1 MPKVSSGGIG
11 GQQFIY
17 IGIHDSTREY
27 FANDWVSDG
36 GTPNVGFVATV
47 DIPVGVALTDNRWD
61 EFVAQVVTG
70 PAGIRGLRG
79 FLGNGLLMIFTRNNA
94 TPNDPTGLTW
104 DGVTQTLG
112 VNLPW
117 TLGLPTGTDLLHGSL
132 VAVDSTADTA
142 TLIEQFQVGGADIEI
157 QFSIDGT
164 SNWHDTL
171 TSADYFV
178 RFRIAAQA
186 WSIGRQFVAYG
197 LTQQWSEDNT
207 SWHDTQTAN
216 DVFTRFSVDNGVNYS
231 SGVQIGSYPLIQ
243 QWSDDDVTY
252 HDTQVPNDVYTRF
265 SSDNRNIWSSGVQV
279 QAFNVRQQWS
289 TNNIDW
295 HTTQASLD
303 DYTRFSVDNGVTY
316 SDGLLVAA
324 QPLTQQWSDDNST
337 WHDAQTA
344 NDVYTRFSI
353 DGGTTYSSGVQIGSY
368 PVRQQWSADNATW
381 HDAQT
386 ANDVYTRFSSDNGVI
401 WSDGV
406 QVAGQPLR
414 QQWSD
419 DNISY
424 HDAQGGSDIYT
435 RFSVDGGTTW
445 SNGVLVVGSHGTN
458 APLPLSQYSTDNSTW
473 HDALAADDLYKRDSN
488 NNGVSWTIGYR
499 IVGTPGTPGQDSP
512 SGGTGRS
519 RGSRIF
525 STTVAL
531 PTAPNTTVFGSVGFM
546 LNGTQPGFNALT
558 GAITLPPLPPQ
569 SPDNVVTGMWLVLRE
584 DNTEL
589 NVTKW
594 NWGLNALIG
603 SNANS
608 KIAHLYDPTPGQ
620 TTVGTIDVNMTLSNS
635 GILALTLHGNGRTLR
650 PNLYVDAYYAVNAGG
665 VSGVDIHNV
674 LSADTTGV
682 PSLVTLDISSVS
694 AYTDGMTVSFQ
705 MPGVVNDADVALRIG
720 ALAAYEMV
728 KNTDLLGFAAGE
740 IEPES
745 WILARYDMAGTQWI
759 TNISADYSTVFVHA
773 PVVGHVGNNITL
785 RPRYTLGASSSIAFK
800 FVSEGTNTGDM
811 TIEVEGSGIARASLR
826 KQDRT
831 EYAAGEFPDGLLIAM
846 IYDTDNDFWITAN
859 YLPGSGIK
867 DWVSGVSTAV
877 GISVFDTIDGAPFR
891 CVIADNGNNG
901 PPSGDNANFEAWGA
915 GELVE
920 TDIEETH
927 NETNRD
933 YDLTFTTSNLVSVS
947 SSIFNI
953 VVEDPAVFDL
963 NQSADRATFN
973 TDTFRAHGL
982 TANLTSKIVQ
992 VRNETTETHTFTP
1005 EIFIDFNN
1013 GASEHVVWQGSQ
1025 TTMAAGAITFVTL
1038 TFNSGLDMTF
1048 TGTGTVEVKVRLVG
1062 LTSAIESGFRFG
1074 FATTATFGFQYD
1086 YVISQSET
1094 TKVRLLNAEL
1104 NMVDGA
1110 NVDFPA
1116 LSNNAHALGNLL
1128 SDIHEQVHAFDFIY
1142 ARYASRLDVPD
1153 TLTVT
1158 YTKDTAGTY
1167 SFGLPSPWTDNQS
1180 DLITGGYHYQ
1190 AIVIGFGNETA
1201 RTTVPFEISDHTEIH
1216 SPESE
1221 REHQENN
1228 GALDLIGVPNMANMG
1243 GFNVGKRLQGDAAG
1257 ELCRIRFRD
1266 VLNGYDLG
1274 DINNE
1279 TVIIQSQQLDAG
1291 SFSYALQRRYSK
1303 LIFDID
1309 TAVAGASWLIAGTN
1323 FAGDSITQTITT
1335 DINTL
1340 RYVTS
1345 NVFQF
1350 DTNMAITITPT
1361 GFTNEILTLSVYE
1374 LATVTILA
1382 NELGVMEKRDLAR
1395 AALQQFIDHDGNI
1408 SGNIDVHIIRIEGQ
1422 SSAGSVLDDGIVT
1435 GSGYLRLGT
1444 MTPDLEFT
1452 WTYLFPDGTPGM
1464 ESVGPV
1470 DIDIDR
1476 FGTSSTE
1483 DSIALIEGVL
1493 LESTGQIIIGDSNL
1507 YPRLLTVTSAGL
1519 SSQGIP
1525 FEMEDYSVYEYF
1537 TAYMVRK
1544 RSPSSGYIGMN
1555 TSGSVR
1561 TFTPSN
1567 INMNDIRIRLR
1578 DAVIGTFLI
1587 RKFVGGDAAVDG
1599 FTPVHGNR
1607 FDTDTIAG
1615 RLFNTKPNISP
1626 ADVVQIITDEIG
1638 GHLAN
1643 FDQTTVSGSIP
1654 AVDSASREHSQVW
1667 IVDPERIGTAT
1678 FAAIYTSNRF
1688 LDAWNETVS
1697 FDGELIRNFNDNVEY
1712 FTDELLREE
1721 GKLYLALTDYRGTL
1735 SPKDNPTAFLPI
1747 ESSVLSAPE
1756 KSIEDVVIS
1765 FIAPAGDPGNI
1776 ADWVVL
1782 LEKPGYPNISD
1793 NIVEFADGSVMFT
1806 EKSELEFPTVA
1817 SGIFTVTARNYIA
1830 TDVDLPQGEYQILL
1844 RKGGQQYQTY
1854 LTSEAVTVPA
1864 NGSIQVHLI
1873 GNPVSIN
1880 FEANE
1885 VLQYDFDTTNTNTN
1899 VHVVGNINTSFAGFA
1914 DFIETESDALE
1925 MDSKSDVVMND
1936 RKNDVQYPVVNTQGF
1951 LGKYKAEIETNKF
1964 PQWTNKYFQT
1974 GESVLFDGQSFWAK
1988 QNVTPADGDPFQEPD
2003 LWQPIYALSRPY
2015 DQSNY
2020 GPINFEYILWG
2031 SSSLMTSYQLQ
2042 RFPIGSDPHNTI
2054 TAVLNGQYLHIRCNQ
2069 KITDLEFRSL
2079 LSSATAKNHTTTAR
2093 DITNIGFVGDVIK
2106 SGETTPQVG
2115 SKQVIVT
2122 TNQTYPIVVPARD
2135 PAVANSGE
2143 TVIEFVFTDTDPS
2156 IHFENLEIGD
2166 VLRLYFEGTPAFDS
2180 DVELLYT
2187 GFDGSF
2193 NIEGEVDHPNGDR
2206 VILETPPS
2214 ERALRTYF
2222 YISDDVL
2229 NGYNTLIV
2237 GLELNAAD
2245 PARNSYQDITI
2256 DLGSLRRNVL
2266 TTQSGGFKHGV
2277 GKPGYLGYDYT
2288 LSPGDALKLIFRDNG
2303 FHLYES
2309 IETEAP
2315 DQPPT
2320 GVLNYIHDLNPIGG
2334 FNRYQYYIGGA
2345 YLHTDGRIWIIHDHA
2360 SGLFSMDPN
2369 TGRVERRS
2377 ATSILQWG
2385 GGNFQDPSGL
2395 SYDDSDGKFMIMFH
2409 HQTDNRWRIQKVEP
2423 GNSNT
2428 SIFGPEQS
2436 SPHYGLQKVG
2446 NLWYSLRV
2454 IGTTTALQSIDST
2467 GDYTTIK
2474 NLDTNIGACA
2484 LTWDLATSRMIAVSR
2499 TTDRVYSFD
2508 LTSTMD
2514 EVVSHGSA
2522 FDTQLTIG
2530 GIVYTGDATNQR
2542 MIAIS
2547 NNNSTP
2553 GKRNKVYEMLYKT
2566 GPARRIRTVIARR

>member
-79 FLGNGLLMIFTRNNA
+79 FLGNGLLMVFTRNNA

-589 NVTKW
+589 SVAKW

-846 IYDTDNDFWITAN
+846 IYDTDNDYWITAN

-877 GISVFDTIDGAPFR
+877 GISVFDTIDGTPFR
-891 CVIADNGNNG
+891 CVIADDGSNG

-947 SSIFNI
+947 SSIFNT

-1142 ARYASRLDVPD
+1142 ARYANRLDVPD

-1158 YTKDTAGTY
+1158 YTQDTAGVY
-1167 SFGLPSPWTDNQS
+1167 SFGLPSPWTDNQA

-1190 AIVIGFGNETA
+1190 AIVIGFGSETA

-1243 GFNVGKRLQGDAAG
+1243 GFNVGKRLQGDATG

-1974 GESVLFDGQSFWAK
+1974 GESVLFDGQPFWAK

-2003 LWQPIYALSRPY
+2003 LWQPIYAPSRPY

-2193 NIEGEVDHPNGDR
+2193 NIEGEVDHPSGDK

-2377 ATSILQWG
+2377 ATSILTMG
-2385 GGNFQDPSGL
+2385 
-2395 SYDDSDGKFMIMFH
+2395 
-2409 HQTDNRWRIQKVEP
+2409 WR
-2423 GNSNT
+2423 
-2428 SIFGPEQS
+2428 
-2436 SPHYGLQKVG
+2436 
-2446 NLWYSLRV
+2446 
-2454 IGTTTALQSIDST
+2454 
-2467 GDYTTIK
+2467 
-2474 NLDTNIGACA
+2474 
-2484 LTWDLATSRMIAVSR
+2484 
-2499 TTDRVYSFD
+2499 
-2508 LTSTMD
+2508 
-2514 EVVSHGSA
+2514 
-2522 FDTQLTIG
+2522 
-2530 GIVYTGDATNQR
+2530 
-2542 MIAIS
+2542 
-2547 NNNSTP
+2547 
-2553 GKRNKVYEMLYKT
+2553 
-2566 GPARRIRTVIARR
+2566 